1 MPSDLPHEM
10 QVSEVRKC
18 LNCVRRAWDAHGPTS
33 SIRLATPL
41 PNGMT
46 VSEFCF
52 VFVVGHH
59 TKRHIKSKRGHA
71 REEVAA
77 AIETAPPDA

>member
-1 MPSDLPHEM
+1 MSPDLPRTLL
-10 QVSEVRKC
+10 VSEVRKC
-18 LNCVRRAWDAHGPTS
+18 LHCVRKSWESHGPATP
-33 SIRLATPL
+33 IRLATPL

-59 TKRHIKSKRGHA
+59 TKRHIKSKKSHNTP
-71 REEVAA
+71 AA
-77 AIETAPPDA
+77 DDPMDSLK